1 MSATKTLEQLDGDVS
16 IPATGRIA
24 ERCAALRKVPLDA
37 LTPGNIRLLISQ
49 QVGLAHLVPPAL
61 DLLTAN
67 PLLETEV
74 YPGDL
79 LGALANVDLDYWKA
93 HPDQQQRLFALRNRA
108 KAME

>member
-1 MSATKTLEQLDGDVS
+1 MSANKTLEELEGD
-16 IPATGRIA
+16 ITLPATGRLA
-24 ERCAALRKVPLDA
+24 GRCAALRKVPLDA
-37 LTPGNIRLLISQ
+37 LTPADIRLLISQ
-49 QVGLAHLVPPAL
+49 QIGLPHLVPPAL

-93 HPDQQQRLFALRNRA
+93 HPGQQQRLFALRNRA
-108 KAME
+108 KAMG